1 MLLQTLRLL
10 VKDRQTLARM
20 VRLKLLDRWCRL
32 HSRWGFYCQAKMDM
46 DPRSWWHNAEF
57 VSASGGY
64 WVPGDA
70 TPRKALDLE
79 AWDTVR
85 RDMILLLLR
94 ELVARQVP
102 GDLAELGVYRGWS
115 ARLIH
120 HYLPERKFYL
130 FDTFTGFDQRDIRAE
145 QAATGRPTEAR
156 AFSQTGVERALGNI
170 APQNGNVQVF
180 PGYFPQS
187 APSFLAASR
196 FAFVHLDAD
205 LYEPI
210 LAGLNYFYDKVVPG
224 GFILTHDFNSW
235 PGARKAIQEF
245 FRDKPEIPI
254 PMPDKSGSALVV
266 KLGAGSAPPAELGAG
281 SIAGVAAPQRPG

>member
-1 MLLQTLRLL
+1 MLSQALRLL
-10 VKDRQTLARM
+10 VHDRPTLRRM
-20 VRLKLLDRWCRL
+20 IRLKLLDRWCRL
-32 HSRWGFYCQAKMDM
+32 HAQWGFYCQARMDI
-46 DPRSWWHNAEF
+46 DPSSWWHNTEF

-64 WVPGDA
+64 VVPGDA
-70 TPRKALDLE
+70 TPRKVLPLE

-94 ELVARQVP
+94 ELIAREVQ
-102 GDLAELGVYRGWS
+102 GDLAELGVYRGYS

-130 FDTFTGFDQRDIRAE
+130 FDTFTGFDERDVKAE
-145 QAATGRPTEAR
+145 HAATGRKTDAR
-156 AFSQTGVERALGNI
+156 AFSQTGVERALSNI
-170 APQNGNVQVF
+170 APQNGNVETF
-180 PGYFPQS
+180 PGYFPES
-187 APSFLAASR
+187 APPFLAGRR

-205 LYEPI
+205 LYEPM

-224 GFILTHDFNSW
+224 GFILAHDFNSW
-235 PGARKAIQEF
+235 PGARKAIQQF

-266 KLGAGSAPPAELGAG
+266 KLGVGAVTT
-281 SIAGVAAPQRPG
+281 A